1 MIAGIVLGSIVI
13 VVLMSLSIFVVRQQT
28 FAVVER
34 WGRFAR
40 VVGPGVHG
48 KIAIAERVAGRV
60 SIRVQELNVKIR
72 TKTNDN
78 VFVDLLIAVQYF
90 VDGQDKVWD
99 AFYKL
104 TDPKQQMESWI
115 FDNVRAK
122 VPTMSLDSVF
132 ENKDEIAKEIEDSLG
147 VRLGEYGYKLVR
159 ALVNDIQPDA
169 GVADA
174 MNEINK
180 QQRLR
185 VAAEYE
191 GEARKII
198 VIKGAEADAKS
209 KELSGEGIAKQRI
222 AIVAGIRESV
232 RDASDALGV
241 DPQSVMTLVLM
252 TQYYDMLT
260 DVGRNSRTNTILLP
274 HSPGAVNDLREQI
287 ISSIQAGRFASED
300 GEGKRWA
307 TQLPEGTL

>member
-1 MIAGIVLGSIVI
+1 MVAGIVLGSLFVI
-13 VVLMSLSIFVVRQQT
+13 VLIFLAIFVVRQQT
-28 FAVVER
+28 FAVIER
-34 WGRFAR
+34 WGKFAR
-40 VVGPGVHG
+40 TVGPGIHTKVP
-48 KIAIAERVAGRV
+48 IMDRVAGRV
-60 SIRVQELNVKIR
+60 SIRVQELNVKIN

-90 VDGQDKVWD
+90 VDGEEKVWD

-104 TDPKQQMESWI
+104 TDPKQQMESWV

-159 ALVNDIQPDA
+159 ALVNDIQPDK

-174 MNEINK
+174 MNEINR

-191 GEARKII
+191 GEAKKII
-198 VIKGAEADAKS
+198 VIKGAEADARS

-222 AIVAGIRESV
+222 AIVAGLRESV
-232 RDASDALGV
+232 KDASDALGV
-241 DPQSVMTLVLM
+241 DPESVMTLVLM

-260 DVGRNSRTNTILLP
+260 DVGRNSRTNTIMLP
-274 HSPGAVNDLREQI
+274 HSPGAVNDLRQQI
-287 ISSIQAGRFASED
+287 ISAIETGKLAGMD
-300 GEGKRWA
+300 EGGKK
-307 TQLPEGTL
+307 

>member
-1 MIAGIVLGSIVI
+1 MNALGIVLGVVVGIVLI
-13 VVLMSLSIFVVRQQT
+13 ALAIFVVRQQT

-34 WGRFAR
+34 WGKFSR
-40 VVGPGVHG
+40 VAGPGVNF
-48 KIAIAERVAGRV
+48 KIPIAERVAGRV

-122 VPTMSLDSVF
+122 VPTMNLDNVF

-159 ALVNDIQPDA
+159 ALVNDIQPDK

-191 GEARKII
+191 GEAKKII
-198 VIKGAEADAKS
+198 VIKEAEADARS

-222 AIVAGIRESV
+222 AIVAGLRESV
-232 RDASDALGV
+232 KDASDALGV

-260 DVGRNSRTNTILLP
+260 DVGKNADTNTILLP
-274 HSPGAVNDLREQI
+274 HSPGAVGDLREQI
-287 ISSIQAGRFASED
+287 ISSIEAGKVAGAAKR
-300 GEGKRWA
+300 GKV
-307 TQLPEGTL
+307 

>member
-1 MIAGIVLGSIVI
+1 MVAGIVLGSLFVI
-13 VVLMSLSIFVVRQQT
+13 VLIFLAIFVVRQQT
-28 FAVVER
+28 FAVIER
-34 WGRFAR
+34 WGKFAR
-40 VVGPGVHG
+40 TVGPGIHSKVP
-48 KIAIAERVAGRV
+48 IMDRVAGRV
-60 SIRVQELNVKIR
+60 SIRVQELNVKIN

-90 VDGQDKVWD
+90 VDGEDKVWD

-104 TDPKQQMESWI
+104 TDPKQQMESWV

-159 ALVNDIQPDA
+159 ALVNDIQPDK

-174 MNEINK
+174 MNEINR

-191 GEARKII
+191 GEAKKII
-198 VIKGAEADAKS
+198 VIKGAEADARS

-222 AIVAGIRESV
+222 AIVAGLRESV
-232 RDASDALGV
+232 KDASDALGV
-241 DPQSVMTLVLM
+241 DPESVMTLVLM

-260 DVGRNSRTNTILLP
+260 DVGRNSRTNTIMLP
-274 HSPGAVNDLREQI
+274 HSPGAVNDLRQQI
-287 ISSIQAGRFASED
+287 ISAIETGKLAGMD
-300 GEGKRWA
+300 EGGKK
-307 TQLPEGTL
+307 

>member
-1 MIAGIVLGSIVI
+1 MNVVGIVVGVIVGIVLIA
-13 VVLMSLSIFVVRQQT
+13 LAIFVVRQQT

-34 WGRFAR
+34 WGKFSR
-40 VVGPGVHG
+40 VAAPGVNF
-48 KIAIAERVAGRV
+48 KIPIAERVAGRV

-78 VFVDLLIAVQYF
+78 VFVDLLIAVQYY
-90 VDGQDKVWD
+90 VDGQEKVWD

-122 VPTMSLDSVF
+122 VPGMTLDSVF

-159 ALVNDIQPDA
+159 ALVNDIQPDK

-174 MNEINK
+174 MNEINR

-191 GEARKII
+191 GEAKKII
-198 VIKGAEADAKS
+198 VIKEAEADARS

-222 AIVAGIRESV
+222 AIVAGLRESV
-232 RDASDALGV
+232 KDASDALGV

-260 DVGRNSRTNTILLP
+260 DVGKNADTNTILLP
-274 HSPGAVNDLREQI
+274 HSPGAVGDLREQI
-287 ISSIQAGRFASED
+287 ISSIQAGKVS
-300 GEGKRWA
+300 G
-307 TQLPEGTL
+307 GTKDRKA

>member
-1 MIAGIVLGSIVI
+1 MIAGIVIGSIVVI
-13 VVLMSLSIFVVRQQT
+13 VLTIMALYVVRQQT
-28 FAVVER
+28 FAVMER
-34 WGRFAR
+34 WGKFTR

-48 KIAIAERVAGRV
+48 KIPIAERVAGRV

-72 TKTNDN
+72 TKTSDN
-78 VFVDLLIAVQYF
+78 VFVDLLIAVQYY
-90 VDGQDKVWD
+90 VDGQAKVWD

-147 VRLGEYGYKLVR
+147 IRLGEYGYKLVR

-198 VIKGAEADAKS
+198 VIKGAEADARS

-222 AIVAGIRESV
+222 AIVAGLRESV
-232 RDASDALGV
+232 KDASDALGV

-260 DVGRNSRTNTILLP
+260 DVGKNAETNTILLP
-274 HSPGAVNDLREQI
+274 HSPAAVGDLREQI
-287 ISSIQAGRFASED
+287 ISSIQAGKVTGTA
-300 GEGKRWA
+300 KREKA
-307 TQLPEGTL
+307 

>member
-1 MIAGIVLGSIVI
+1 MNVVGIVVGVIVGIVLIA
-13 VVLMSLSIFVVRQQT
+13 LAIFVVRQQT

-34 WGRFAR
+34 WGKFSR
-40 VVGPGVHG
+40 VAAPGVNF
-48 KIAIAERVAGRV
+48 KIPIAERVAGRV

-72 TKTNDN
+72 TKTSDN
-78 VFVDLLIAVQYF
+78 VFVDLLIAVQYY
-90 VDGQDKVWD
+90 VDGQAKVWD

-159 ALVNDIQPDA
+159 ALVNDIQPDK

-174 MNEINK
+174 MNEINR

-191 GEARKII
+191 GEAKKII
-198 VIKGAEADAKS
+198 VIKEAEADARS

-222 AIVAGIRESV
+222 AIVAGLRESV
-232 RDASDALGV
+232 KDASDALGV

-260 DVGRNSRTNTILLP
+260 DVGKNADTNTILLP
-274 HSPGAVNDLREQI
+274 HSPGAVGDLREQI
-287 ISSIQAGRFASED
+287 ISSIQAGKVSGA
-300 GEGKRWA
+300 GKDKKA
-307 TQLPEGTL
+307 

>member
-1 MIAGIVLGSIVI
+1 MNVVGIVIGVIVGIVLIA
-13 VVLMSLSIFVVRQQT
+13 LAIFVVRQQT

-34 WGRFAR
+34 WGKFSR
-40 VVGPGVHG
+40 VAAPGVNF
-48 KIAIAERVAGRV
+48 KIPIAERVAGRV

-72 TKTNDN
+72 TKTSDN
-78 VFVDLLIAVQYF
+78 VFVDLLIAVQYY
-90 VDGQDKVWD
+90 VDGQAKVWD

-159 ALVNDIQPDA
+159 ALVNDIQPDK

-174 MNEINK
+174 MNEINR

-191 GEARKII
+191 GEAKKII
-198 VIKGAEADAKS
+198 VIKEAEADARS

-222 AIVAGIRESV
+222 AIVAGLRESV
-232 RDASDALGV
+232 KDASDALGV

-260 DVGRNSRTNTILLP
+260 DVGKNADTNTILLP
-274 HSPGAVNDLREQI
+274 HSPSAVGDLREQI
-287 ISSIQAGRFASED
+287 ISSIQAGKVSGASKD
-300 GEGKRWA
+300 KKA
-307 TQLPEGTL
+307 

>member
-1 MIAGIVLGSIVI
+1 MTVAGIVLGAIFSIVLI
-13 VVLMSLSIFVVRQQT
+13 ALAIFMVRQQT

-34 WGRFAR
+34 WGKFKR
-40 VVGPGVHG
+40 VVGPGLHL
-48 KIAIAERVAGRV
+48 KIPIMDRVVGRV
-60 SIRVQELNVKIR
+60 SVRVQELNVSIK

-78 VFVDLLIAVQYF
+78 VFVDLVIAVQYF
-90 VDGQDKVWD
+90 VDGEDKVWD
-99 AFYKL
+99 AFYRL
-104 TDPKQQMESWI
+104 TNPQTQMESWI

-122 VPTMSLDSVF
+122 VPGMTLDSVF
-132 ENKDEIAKEIEDSLG
+132 ENKEEIAKEIEESLG
-147 VRLGEYGYKLVR
+147 DRLSEYGYRLVR
-159 ALVNDIQPDA
+159 ALVNDIQPDR

-191 GEARKII
+191 GEAKKII
-198 VIKGAEADAKS
+198 VIKEAEADARS

-222 AIVAGIRESV
+222 AIVAGLRESV

-260 DVGRNSRTNTILLP
+260 DVGKNAETNTILLP
-274 HSPGAVNDLREQI
+274 HSPGVVGDLQKQI
-287 ISSIQAGRFASED
+287 IAAIEAGKVAGGAQDRKA
-300 GEGKRWA
+300 
-307 TQLPEGTL
+307 

>member
-1 MIAGIVLGSIVI
+1 MQIFGIVVGICFGLLLIALAI
-13 VVLMSLSIFVVRQQT
+13 YVVRQQT
-28 FAVVER
+28 YAVIER
-34 WGRFAR
+34 WGRFVR
-40 VVGPGVHG
+40 TVGPGIHLKVP
-48 KIAIAERVAGRV
+48 IMDRVAGRV
-60 SIRVQELNVKIR
+60 SVRVQELNVKIN

-90 VDGQDKVWD
+90 VDGEEKVWD

-104 TDPKQQMESWI
+104 TDPKQQMESWV

-147 VRLGEYGYKLVR
+147 VRLSEYGYRLVR
-159 ALVNDIQPDA
+159 ALVNDIQPDR

-185 VAAEYE
+185 VAAEFE
-191 GEARKII
+191 GEAKKII
-198 VIKGAEADAKS
+198 VIKGAEADARS

-222 AIVAGIRESV
+222 AIVAGLRESV
-232 RDASDALGV
+232 KDASDALGV
-241 DPQSVMTLVLM
+241 DPESVMTLVLM

-260 DVGRNSRTNTILLP
+260 DVGRNSRTNTIMLP
-274 HSPGAVNDLREQI
+274 HSPGAVNDLRQQI
-287 ISSIQAGRFASED
+287 ISASETGKVAGMD
-300 GEGKRWA
+300 EGGKK
-307 TQLPEGTL
+307 